1 MDSINNQQSTI
12 NNRIVY
18 PVILAVPEKDRQLTG
33 REKVAGLS
41 RHARRALEI
50 SAQKSG
56 IALIDLQKD
65 EKGAPLPFNGHYW
78 SVTHKPQYV
87 GGVVAASMIGIDI
100 EKIRPCSEALLK
112 KTVDDSEWGLADADR
127 FSLFFRYW
135 TSKECVLKAVGI
147 GIRDLAKCR
156 IAQVVDDDNLV
167 VNYDGKLWQVEH
179 AVFDG
184 HIASIVKNGC
194 HIQWILIKNQDKL

>member
-1 MDSINNQQSTI
+1 MEINQQPVASNQHRVI
-12 NNRIVY
+12 Y

-56 IALIDLQKD
+56 IALVDLQKD
-65 EKGAPLPFNGHYW
+65 EKGAPLPFNGNYW
-78 SVTHKPQYV
+78 SVTHKLQYV
-87 GGVVAASMIGIDI
+87 GGVVAAGRIGIDI

-112 KTVDDSEWGLADADR
+112 KTVDDSEWSLADADR
-127 FSLFFRYW
+127 IPLFFRYW

-147 GIRDLAKCR
+147 GIRDLSKCR

-167 VNYDGKLWQVEH
+167 VNYDGKSWQVEH
-179 AVFDG
+179 AFFDG

-194 HIQWILIKNQDKL
+194 NIHWTIWMNS

>member
-12 NNRIVY
+12 NNRVIY

-41 RHARRALEI
+41 RHARRALDI

-78 SVTHKPQYV
+78 SLTHKLQYV
-87 GGVVAASMIGIDI
+87 AGVVAAGRIGIDI
-100 EKIRPCSEALLK
+100 EKIRSCSEALFK
-112 KTVDDSEWGLADADR
+112 KTADDSEWSLADTDR
-127 FSLFFRYW
+127 FTLFFRYW
-135 TSKECVLKAVGI
+135 TSKECVLKAAGI
-147 GIRDLAKCR
+147 GIRDLSKCR
-156 IAQVVDDDNLV
+156 IVKVVDDDNLV

-179 AVFDG
+179 TFFDG

-194 HIQWILIKNQDKL
+194 DIQWTILNKAL

>member
-12 NNRIVY
+12 NNRVIY

-56 IALIDLQKD
+56 ITLIELQKD

-87 GGVVAASMIGIDI
+87 GGVVAAGRIGIDI

-112 KTVDDSEWGLADADR
+112 KTVDDSEWGLADTDR
-127 FSLFFRYW
+127 FTLFFRYW
-135 TSKECVLKAVGI
+135 TSKECVLKAAGI
-147 GIRDLAKCR
+147 GIRDLSKCR
-156 IAQVVDDDNLV
+156 IVQVVDDDNLV
-167 VNYDGKLWQVEH
+167 VNYDGKSWQVEH
-179 AVFDG
+179 TFFDG

-194 HIQWILIKNQDKL
+194 NIHWTIWMNS

>member
-1 MDSINNQQSTI
+1 MGSIKNRQSTI
-12 NNRIVY
+12 NNRTIY

-56 IALIDLQKD
+56 IVLIDLQKD
-65 EKGAPLPFNGHYW
+65 EKGAPLPFNGNCW

-87 GGVVAASMIGIDI
+87 GGVVAAARIGIDI
-100 EKIRPCSEALLK
+100 EKIRSCSEALLK
-112 KTVDDSEWGLADADR
+112 KTVHDSEWGLADGDR
-127 FSLFFRYW
+127 FTLFFRYW

-147 GIRDLAKCR
+147 GIRDLSKCR

-167 VNYDGKLWQVEH
+167 VNYDGKLWHVEH

-184 HIASIVKNGC
+184 HIASIVKDGWN
-194 HIQWILIKNQDKL
+194 IQWTILMAS

>member
-1 MDSINNQQSTI
+1 MEINQQPVASNQHRVI
-12 NNRIVY
+12 Y

-56 IALIDLQKD
+56 IALIDIQKD
-65 EKGAPLPFNGHYW
+65 EKGAPLPFNGNYW
-78 SVTHKPQYV
+78 SVTHKLQYV
-87 GGVVAASMIGIDI
+87 GGVVAAGRIGIDI

-112 KTVDDSEWGLADADR
+112 KTVDDSEWSLADADR
-127 FSLFFRYW
+127 IPLFFRYW

-147 GIRDLAKCR
+147 GIRDLSKCR
-156 IAQVVDDDNLV
+156 IVQVVDDDNLV
-167 VNYDGKLWQVEH
+167 VNYDGKLWHVEH
-179 AVFDG
+179 TFFDG
-184 HIASIVKNGC
+184 HIASIIKNGWNI
-194 HIQWILIKNQDKL
+194 HWTSV

>member
-1 MDSINNQQSTI
+1 MEINQQPVASNQHRVI
-12 NNRIVY
+12 Y

-56 IALIDLQKD
+56 IALVDLQKD
-65 EKGAPLPFNGHYW
+65 EKGAPLPFNGNYW
-78 SVTHKPQYV
+78 SVTHKLQYV
-87 GGVVAASMIGIDI
+87 GGVVAAGRIGIDI

-112 KTVDDSEWGLADADR
+112 KTVDDSEWSLADADR
-127 FSLFFRYW
+127 IPLFFRYW

-147 GIRDLAKCR
+147 GIRDLSKCR
-156 IAQVVDDDNLV
+156 IVQVVDDDNLV
-167 VNYDGKLWQVEH
+167 VNYDGKLWHVEH
-179 AVFDG
+179 TFFDG
-184 HIASIVKNGC
+184 HIASIIKNGWNI
-194 HIQWILIKNQDKL
+194 HWTSV